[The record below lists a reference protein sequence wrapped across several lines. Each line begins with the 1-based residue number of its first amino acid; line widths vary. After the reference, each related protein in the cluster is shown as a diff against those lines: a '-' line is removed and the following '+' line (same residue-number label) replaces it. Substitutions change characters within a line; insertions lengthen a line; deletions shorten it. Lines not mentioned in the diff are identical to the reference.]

1 MLNARTPAT
10 ISSIRRRYYAISLG
24 YALAGG
30 FLVGVYPIFL
40 RSRGLDQLRI
50 NSLLAAYFAVTLV
63 MDVPTGAFADALGR
77 RLSFL
82 LGSGLRGAAFALY
95 FVSHTYVL
103 FLVAETIDAVGTAF
117 CNGAVDAWGVDALD
131 EAGFEGAKDHLFSRV
146 VQFSGLGLMTT
157 AVLGADVAG
166 ADLAWPWLLGAAGF
180 AVCAAMSALMHR
192 ARRRT
197 SPSGVAPLVATIATR
212 AVRGLRLGFGRRS
225 VWRLSLAEGIVLAAW
240 APFWLEWPLLFND
253 SYGVGVWVVG
263 WIFCLL
269 SVGHMVGAEVVV
281 RTEVEPSRRPWI
293 LAGLV
298 LGVGGSIAAGGL
310 LAGRPGF
317 ALGALFLMSMCLGAR
332 EPIART
338 WFNEEVG
345 AEDRATM
352 LSFRSTLATVG
363 GALGLLLGGYA
374 VNVHG
379 IPFRWGLAGALA
391 SLAVPCYLSLRRRSP
406 SP

>member
-1 MLNARTPAT
+1 
-10 ISSIRRRYYAISLG
+10 
-24 YALAGG
+24 
-30 FLVGVYPIFL
+30 
-40 RSRGLDQLRI
+40 
-50 NSLLAAYFAVTLV
+50 
-63 MDVPTGAFADALGR
+63 
-77 RLSFL
+77 
-82 LGSGLRGAAFALY
+82 
-95 FVSHTYVL
+95 
-103 FLVAETIDAVGTAF
+103 
-117 CNGAVDAWGVDALD
+117 
-131 EAGFEGAKDHLFSRV
+131 
-146 VQFSGLGLMTT
+146 
-157 AVLGADVAG
+157 
-166 ADLAWPWLLGAAGF
+166 
-180 AVCAAMSALMHR
+180 LMHR

-253 SYGVGVWVVG
+253 SYGVGAWVVG
-263 WIFCLL
+263 WIFRLL

-345 AEDRATM
+345 AEDRA
-352 LSFRSTLATVG
+352 
-363 GALGLLLGGYA
+363 
-374 VNVHG
+374 
-379 IPFRWGLAGALA
+379 
-391 SLAVPCYLSLRRRSP
+391 
-406 SP
+406 